1 MSERKLNMNTYLTGP
16 AEWFL
21 ELGSKQYMDKFFLN
35 ANFGEILFVNFKILG
50 KQLLLISMNMK

>member
-1 MSERKLNMNTYLTGP
+1 MNTYLTGP

-50 KQLLLISMNMK
+50 KQLLLISMNIK